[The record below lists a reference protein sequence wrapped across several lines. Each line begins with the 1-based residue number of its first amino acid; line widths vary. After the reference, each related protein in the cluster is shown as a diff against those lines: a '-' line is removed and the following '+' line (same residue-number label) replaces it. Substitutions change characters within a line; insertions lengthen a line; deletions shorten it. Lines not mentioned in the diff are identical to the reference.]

1 MTLIKCPECGTEVE
15 EGTVSCPKCGC
26 SLEGVMVERKVV
38 EPMKQETNKDEELDT
53 LRKIQKSMEHIESMV
68 HLFYN
73 LAVISLVGVG
83 LIFFITIMNLF
94 TR

>member
-1 MTLIKCPECGTEVE
+1 MTLIKCPECSTEVE

-26 SLEGVMVERKVV
+26 SLEGIKVERKPA
-38 EPMKQETNKDEELDT
+38 ESPKQEPDLNELDA
-53 LRKIQKSMEHIESMV
+53 LREIQKSMEHIESMV

-73 LAVISLVGVG
+73 LAVISLVGIG
-83 LIFFITIMNLF
+83 LLFFIAIINLC

>member
-1 MTLIKCPECGTEVE
+1 M
-15 EGTVSCPKCGC
+15 
-26 SLEGVMVERKVV
+26 EGVKAERKPA
-38 EPMKQETNKDEELDT
+38 ESPKQEPELNELDT

-73 LAVISLVGVG
+73 LAVISLVGIG
-83 LIFFITIMNLF
+83 LLFFIAIINLC

>member
-26 SLEGVMVERKVV
+26 SLEGIKGEQKPV
-38 EPMKQETNKDEELDT
+38 EPSKQEPELNELDA

-73 LAVISLVGVG
+73 LAVISLVGIG
-83 LIFFITIMNLF
+83 LLFFIAIINLC

>member
-73 LAVISLVGVG
+73 LAVISLVGIG
-83 LIFFITIMNLF
+83 LIFFIAIMNLF
-94 TR
+94 AR

>member
-26 SLEGVMVERKVV
+26 SLEGIKLERKPA
-38 EPMKQETNKDEELDT
+38 ESPKQEPDLNELDA

-73 LAVISLVGVG
+73 LAVISLVGIG
-83 LIFFITIMNLF
+83 LLFFIAIINLC